1 MGNTSTIHTE
11 PLARLQTEYKLAHDQ
26 SFEFFNDITE
36 REWNMRRAISNN
48 MSHHPS
54 NVDPS
59 FQKENPAEW
68 YQGNWNPDFFWSFR
82 QAVGGP
88 GDGLKWVC
96 DPHRLNKTGCLIYS
110 VGSAG
115 NFDFEVGLHRIDPV
129 CEIHTFDPANDSNDL
144 EKYHAENFVF

>member
-1 MGNTSTIHTE
+1 MITLAWLAWVRSSCKLATIFMGNTSTIHTE

-68 YQGNWNPDFFWSFR
+68 YQGNWNPDFF
-82 QAVGGP
+82 
-88 GDGLKWVC
+88 
-96 DPHRLNKTGCLIYS
+96 
-110 VGSAG
+110 
-115 NFDFEVGLHRIDPV
+115 
-129 CEIHTFDPANDSNDL
+129 
-144 EKYHAENFVF
+144 